1 MADNKQEEVQLKK
14 AANLFLKA
22 VKENAS
28 DKEFSELLA
37 KNPKLLVSKEFTDKL
52 FPNQM
57 TKQKGFAS
65 LDKMMINISKV
76 KELADKGII
85 SSEQLETF
93 MESSHSQTG
102 ETFATAAAQQAEAA
116 KEKANHENPSFSEE
130 GKNKLLDNLQNYED
144 CLEKME
150 ELGVPMDLPNRAG
163 KNAKDIYSKNAED
176 SKDFANALQVSIEDN
191 SNEKG
196 NLEIDGEA
204 LKVKVEEKPVEEKP
218 VKVNVAEES
227 NKKEEDEVDAD
238 VTKAPK
244 DDSAKSGNSDVDLVK
259 EQDIIDYMYNQ
270 WFLASVNWAIRKAV
284 RWSDNKVDNLCEKF
298 DKKCKENSK
307 NKEEKQKNR
316 VSEFQK
322 GGQYL
327 LTDGAKKLRDGYSVD
342 KDKRL
347 AMWKEVAANL
357 GKDPQTWTVLNPKN
371 DKTKQFICMINTEYK
386 QDPQHCTNKVKGIIQ
401 NYDKN
406 QDEETQLYAL
416 AVELAATEIAYEGM
430 GSGRAKRGVQFQYN
444 LGDLTAKEMDTKLKK
459 RTIEKTKELLEN
471 LEKLQLF
478 AELKAAQEGITD
490 KEKIEKAKGDFI
502 KVYLDTLSDKTINCQ
517 KKLLKDLNE
526 ENFSRA
532 KTGVIK
538 DLFNKGLSKDSIE
551 SYSAIKKLKNI
562 NNLGYSV
569 LVKGH
574 KDDIKDLRADAVERL
589 TKSPLAKLN
598 DEFNIKMQQD
608 TTSQEEHNSRETK
621 FRQLKEKI
629 LRGENSGKILNDKN
643 NGLNKLWNESQGR

>member
-65 LDKMMINISKV
+65 LDKMMMNISKV

-307 NKEEKQKNR
+307 NKEEK
-316 VSEFQK
+316 EM
-322 GGQYL
+322 
-327 LTDGAKKLRDGYSVD
+327 D
-342 KDKRL
+342 
-347 AMWKEVAANL
+347 
-357 GKDPQTWTVLNPKN
+357 
-371 DKTKQFICMINTEYK
+371 
-386 QDPQHCTNKVKGIIQ
+386 
-401 NYDKN
+401 
-406 QDEETQLYAL
+406 
-416 AVELAATEIAYEGM
+416 
-430 GSGRAKRGVQFQYN
+430 
-444 LGDLTAKEMDTKLKK
+444 AKE
-459 RTIEKTKELLEN
+459 
-471 LEKLQLF
+471 
-478 AELKAAQEGITD
+478 
-490 KEKIEKAKGDFI
+490 
-502 KVYLDTLSDKTINCQ
+502 
-517 KKLLKDLNE
+517 
-526 ENFSRA
+526 
-532 KTGVIK
+532 
-538 DLFNKGLSKDSIE
+538 
-551 SYSAIKKLKNI
+551 
-562 NNLGYSV
+562 
-569 LVKGH
+569 
-574 KDDIKDLRADAVERL
+574 
-589 TKSPLAKLN
+589 
-598 DEFNIKMQQD
+598 
-608 TTSQEEHNSRETK
+608 
-621 FRQLKEKI
+621 
-629 LRGENSGKILNDKN
+629 
-643 NGLNKLWNESQGR
+643 

>member
-1 MADNKQEEVQLKK
+1 MADNKQEEMQLKK

-28 DKEFSELLA
+28 DKEFTELLA

-65 LDKMMINISKV
+65 LDKMMSSISKV

-93 MESSHSQTG
+93 MKSSHSQTG

-130 GKNKLLDNLQNYED
+130 GKNKLLGNLQNYED

-163 KNAKDIYSKNAED
+163 KNAKDIYFKNAED
-176 SKDFANALQVSIEDN
+176 SKNSANALQVSLEDN

-204 LKVKVEEKPVEEKP
+204 LKVKIEEKP
-218 VKVNVAEES
+218 VKVNVAEKSKE
-227 NKKEEDEVDAD
+227 KEEDEVDAD

-244 DDSAKSGNSDVDLVK
+244 DDSAKKGDFDGGHVK
-259 EQDIIDYMYNQ
+259 EQDIIDYMYNE
-270 WFLASVNWAIRKAV
+270 WFLKSVDWAINGFVGWAV
-284 RWSDNKVDNLCEKF
+284 NKVDNLCEKF
-298 DKKCKENSK
+298 DKKCQENSK

-322 GGQYL
+322 GGRYL
-327 LTDGAKKLRDGYSVD
+327 LTDGAKNVRDSYLAD
-342 KDKRL
+342 KDKKL

-357 GKDPQTWTVLNPKN
+357 GKDPQTWTVLDPKN
-371 DKTKQFICMINTEYK
+371 DKSKQFISMINTEYK
-386 QDPQHCTNKVKGIIQ
+386 QNPQQCTNKVNDIIK

-406 QDEETQLYAL
+406 DKEKTQLYAL

-430 GSGRAKRGVQFQYN
+430 SSGRAKRGAKFQYN
-444 LGDLTAKEMDTKLKK
+444 LGNLTAKEIDEKLKK
-459 RTIEKTKELLEN
+459 RTLKKANELQEN
-471 LEKLQLF
+471 LEKLGLF

-490 KEKIEKAKGDFI
+490 KEKIEKTKETFV
-502 KVYLDTLSDKTINCQ
+502 KEYLKTISDKTIDCQ

-532 KTGVIK
+532 NTGVVK
-538 DLFNKGLSKDSIE
+538 DLFNKGLSKDSTE
-551 SYSAIKKLKNI
+551 SYKDMKKLTNI
-562 NNLGYSV
+562 DKLGYSI
-569 LVKGH
+569 LVKGN
-574 KDDIKDLRADAVERL
+574 KDSVKDLRADAIDRF
-589 TKSPLAKLN
+589 TKSPIEDLNNKL
-598 DEFNIKMQQD
+598 ELKAHD
-608 TTSQEEHNSRETK
+608 TTSQEKHNSRENN

-629 LRGENSGKILNDKN
+629 LSGKNSDKVMNNKN
-643 NGLNKLWNESQGR
+643 NELNKLWNKSQGR